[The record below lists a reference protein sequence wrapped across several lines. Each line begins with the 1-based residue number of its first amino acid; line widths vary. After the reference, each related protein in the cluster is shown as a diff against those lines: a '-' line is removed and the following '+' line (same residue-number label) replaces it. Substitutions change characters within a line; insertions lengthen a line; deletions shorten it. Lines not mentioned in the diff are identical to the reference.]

1 MRFSDKIRMPDLSP
15 IERDAIGAQALSPDR
30 LAPTDVGFAPA
41 AVGLATA
48 VTDFATAVTDVA
60 AAVTYVAAAVTDPA
74 TAVIGQRIQEPYL
87 NNLRK
92 IRRTVVIY
100 LINGVKLVGKIASFD
115 QHTVALEGHE
125 KQVINKHAIATVM
138 PAPPRPAVRKPR
150 DTTIVRRNHLGLP
163 IKPQ

>member
-1 MRFSDKIRMPDLSP
+1 MPDSSP
-15 IERDAIGAQALSPDR
+15 IDRDAIGAPAPDR
-30 LAPTDVGFAPA
+30 LAPIAGVPA
-41 AVGLATA
+41 SAESDSANSDSA
-48 VTDFATAVTDVA
+48 SA
-60 AAVTYVAAAVTDPA
+60 ATDPA
-74 TAVIGQRIQEPYL
+74 TAGIGQRIQEPYL

-100 LINGVKLVGKIASFD
+100 LVNGVKLVGKIASFD

-150 DTTIVRRNHLGLP
+150 DATIIRRNHLGLP

>member
-1 MRFSDKIRMPDLSP
+1 MRFTDKVRMPDLPP
-15 IERDAIGAQALSPDR
+15 IGRDAVGAQAPSLNR
-30 LAPTDVGFAPA
+30 LAPTAVESATA
-41 AVGLATA
+41 ATESASA
-48 VTDFATAVTDVA
+48 VTDSGTAA
-60 AAVTYVAAAVTDPA
+60 IDPA
-74 TAVIGQRIQEPYL
+74 NADIGQRIQEPYL

-100 LINGVKLVGKIASFD
+100 LVNGVKLVGKIASFD

-150 DTTIVRRNHLGLP
+150 DATIVRRNHLGLP

>member
-1 MRFSDKIRMPDLSP
+1 MRFTDKIRMPDLPP
-15 IERDAIGAQALSPDR
+15 ISRDAIGAQAPSPAR
-30 LAPTDVGFAPA
+30 LAPT
-41 AVGLATA
+41 AVESATA
-48 VTDFATAVTDVA
+48 ATDK
-60 AAVTYVAAAVTDPA
+60 AAAVTDSGTAAIDPA
-74 TAVIGQRIQEPYL
+74 NAVIGQRIQEPYL

-100 LINGVKLVGKIASFD
+100 LVNGVKLVGKIASFD

>member
-1 MRFSDKIRMPDLSP
+1 MRFSDKIRMPDLPP

-48 VTDFATAVTDVA
+48 VTDFAT
-60 AAVTYVAAAVTDPA
+60 AVTDPA

-150 DTTIVRRNHLGLP
+150 DATIVRRNHLGLP